1 MEELAERHPDE
12 GLAHFWTIKSQVRA
26 VGIDDG
32 PFEKYKPGTS
42 IVVGAVCRGGGWLD
56 GVMRTDVEVDGD
68 DAGSRIA
75 AMVNTSRHKGQIRVI
90 FLNGITFGGF
100 NTVDIARLNQET
112 GLPVIVVMRRRPDR
126 EAILEALEG
135 LPHRDQRVAAMA
147 HAGPVHAASGGK
159 DKTVFLQV
167 CGISLEDAMEV
178 VQVTSTR
185 SVVPEPLRL
194 AHLIA
199 SGVTLGD
206 SRGGA

>member
-1 MEELAERHPDE
+1 MEGLTERRPDE

-42 IVVGAVCRGGGWLD
+42 MIVGAVCRGGGWLD

-68 DAGSRIA
+68 DAGTRIA
-75 AMVNTSRHKGQIRVI
+75 AMVNASRHKGQIRVI

-100 NTVDIARLNQET
+100 NTVDIDRLNRET
-112 GLPVIVVMRRRPDR
+112 GLPIIVVMRHRPNR
-126 EAILEALEG
+126 EGILEALEK

-159 DKTVFLQV
+159 DKSVFLQV
-167 CGISLEDAMEV
+167 CGISLEDAMKL
-178 VQVTSTR
+178 VQVTSSR